1 MSFEIEVNAG
11 SSVKLPT
18 AGKYCDRDIVVTAT
32 GGDGGYDEGYA
43 DGVAKVEESNAAIL
57 TDCNAVLP
65 DKGVEPADTLEQV
78 PQRIWEIPSYDEGY
92 VAGGNGVLLYAT
104 GLSSFFKE
112 ASFPDGTDIEIY
124 CPNFSKTLEQF
135 AQSAKGLRKMTLI
148 CDDTSGSCS
157 FVNAFFGSSV
167 EILDIS
173 KFIRTPTV
181 ATNAFI
187 GSKIKTILG
196 AIDCSLLTST
206 INVFVNM
213 QKLEDVALVPN
224 TLKIGIS
231 FSGSPELSD
240 ESVQSIVDGF
250 ADMTG
255 QTAIT
260 LTVHKTVGAKMTD
273 EQKATLTSK
282 NVTLVY

>member
-1 MSFEIEVNAG
+1 MNIAE
-11 SSVKLPT
+11 KLT
-18 AGKYCDRDIVVTAT
+18 TIAENQQKVFAAGKA
-32 GGDGGYDEGYA
+32 EA
-43 DGVAKVEESNAAIL
+43 VAHNAAIL

-65 DKGVEPADTLEQV
+65 DKGAETADTLEQV
-78 PQRIWEIPSYDEGY
+78 PQRIGEIPSYEDGY
-92 VAGGNGVLLYAT
+92 KAGGNGVLLYAT

-224 TLKIGIS
+224 TLKLGIS

-240 ESVQSIVDGF
+240 ASIQSIIDGL
-250 ADMTG
+250 ADLTG
-255 QTAIT
+255 QTAQT
-260 LTVHKTVGAKMTD
+260 LTLHKTVGAKLT
-273 EQKATLTSK
+273 EAQKDTITEK
-282 NVTLVY
+282 NWTLVY